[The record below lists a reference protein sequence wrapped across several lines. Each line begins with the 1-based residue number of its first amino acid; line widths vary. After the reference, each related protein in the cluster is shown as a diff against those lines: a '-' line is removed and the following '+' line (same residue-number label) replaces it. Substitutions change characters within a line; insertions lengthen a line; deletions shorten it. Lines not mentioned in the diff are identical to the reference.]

1 MRKLR
6 ESGKM
11 HFAHVARG
19 YSLVRVCVYRR
30 VMRSAGPVYRSPD
43 SMVSTPLLRGNGQP
57 FCAHPHAAHIYASES
72 KPTSHRTE
80 RRPVKHHILPPP
92 PSKTARLCLLQ
103 TGGTCFTPG
112 PNSRCAASDAQVQ
125 YWHAHSGDVHASIQ
139 VPVEGGCLCAARL
152 LSSHFAQQVA
162 SLSQSQEMFPKVVG
176 TRDNVVSVWGCG
188 THPCSA
194 CF

>member
-43 SMVSTPLLRGNGQP
+43 SMVSTPLLRGNCQP
-57 FCAHPHAAHIYASES
+57 FCAHPHAAHIYAAES

-92 PSKTARLCLLQ
+92 PSKLPGCASCRLAGPVSPQAPIAAVQHQMHRCSIGMLIAA
-103 TGGTCFTPG
+103 TCMHR
-112 PNSRCAASDAQVQ
+112 SRCRLRGAAS
-125 YWHAHSGDVHASIQ
+125 
-139 VPVEGGCLCAARL
+139 VPPDCYPPTL
-152 LSSHFAQQVA
+152 QVA